1 MEDNRGNGGYLHL
14 DTQIWISGFR
24 YRYLNL
30 DTFGRMAMSSITCYG
45 EKKMSDEKKHETPKS
60 NCGDVA
66 YAIVKAGLGSIPV
79 AGAAAAELLGL
90 VVAAPLERRRNQW
103 MAEVGEALRQ
113 LEERKG
119 FDIESLRD
127 NDQFIDAAVEA
138 TQIAIRTSNAEKK
151 EALRNALLNAA
162 LPNPPEETVQKMFL
176 SFIDTLTVW
185 HIKLLGLFDSPPR
198 FIEKN
203 NVRFGNTTMG
213 SMSHLLEAAFPEL
226 RGKRDLY
233 DLVWKDLYSRAL
245 VNTDGL
251 HTMMTGGGIIAQ
263 RTTALGRDFIAFIR
277 NPLEDAP

>member
-1 MEDNRGNGGYLHL
+1 
-14 DTQIWISGFR
+14 
-24 YRYLNL
+24 
-30 DTFGRMAMSSITCYG
+30 
-45 EKKMSDEKKHETPKS
+45 MSDEKKYEPPKS
-60 NCGDVA
+60 SGGDVA

-90 VVAAPLERRRNQW
+90 VVVPPLERRRNQW

-119 FDIESLRD
+119 IDIESLRD
-127 NDQFIDAAVEA
+127 NDQFIDAAIEA

-185 HIKLLGLFDSPPR
+185 HIKLLGLFDNPPR

-203 NVRFGNTTMG
+203 NVRFGNITMG

-245 VNTDGL
+245 VNTEGL
-251 HTMMTGGGIIAQ
+251 HTMMTGGGITAQ
-263 RTTALGRDFIAFIR
+263 RTTALGRDFMAFIK